1 MDSETQNTLA
11 AVVMAH
17 EQTIATLLAF
27 YFKKLSPEQRA
38 SIEESMATPPDITG
52 LFADYDLDIGTH
64 DDIAGLAMLYR
75 DAMNRVHKRALAITD
90 HLNAKGG
97 QGR

>member
-1 MDSETQNTLA
+1 MDSEAQNTIA
-11 AVVMAH
+11 ATMMAH
-17 EQTIATLLAF
+17 EMALATLLAF
-27 YFKKLSPEQRA
+27 YFKKLSDEQRR

-52 LFADYDLDIGTH
+52 LFAEYDLDIGTH

-75 DAMNRVHKRALAITD
+75 DAMNRVHKRALAIAD